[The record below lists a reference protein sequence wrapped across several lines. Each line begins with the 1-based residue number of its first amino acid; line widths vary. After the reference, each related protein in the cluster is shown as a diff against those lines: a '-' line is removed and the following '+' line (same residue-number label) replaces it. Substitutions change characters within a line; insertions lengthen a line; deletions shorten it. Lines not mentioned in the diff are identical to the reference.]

1 MTSGQWVLSIDFGT
15 SYTVVASRVHGQAPE
30 VIEIDG
36 ERRVPSVVMITDEFG
51 VVIGRPADEMAAAA
65 PSRVLRSPKSRLGD
79 PAPIILGGKPF
90 QATSLVAEVLAKVY
104 DEAVRHHG
112 TTPESTRLTYPAS
125 WSGHRRQQL
134 LRAAELAGLEAV
146 TLVPEP
152 VAAAIAYADQA
163 AAAVGSTVL
172 VYDLGGGTL
181 DCAVLRTTDLGFEFV
196 GRPGGDRQLGGE
208 LFDELLANMIGE
220 RLPSDIWEQLQLAD
234 DTAWRQAWVG
244 LRREARRAKEL
255 LSTQLTVDILIALP
269 TGLRELRITRAD
281 IDAVVG
287 PYIADSVQILRD
299 TAADAGVAIADIGA
313 IYLVGGGSRM
323 PLVETLITEAFPSTL
338 ISRRGDPKA
347 AVALGGTHPAAVVPQ
362 AALAQAADQV
372 TDPRDIATPADTS
385 DTKRIPAVVPG
396 REGGQPST
404 RMLAAWP
411 SPQPGQPVH
420 NRRRRLGVIAG
431 AVAAAVLVG
440 GLGVWAVGGDDPAA
454 TSPSPDMAVQQSVD
468 TNAVPTSATPTSAS
482 AATPTSMAVATT
494 TTATTTTTVLVPTD
508 DLLAV
513 LAAQP
518 EAGSFLRILEA
529 SGLQQVLVDQQ
540 ALTLFVPTDAG
551 LAAAFAGTALSV
563 EAIVARPAAA
573 FALVAQQLVPDP
585 GITPASNGVFTT
597 LAGTTITLQA
607 GQVEGN
613 AFGAQVWR
621 GTNGAAWPI
630 AGVLLPAGFS
640 ITDVPASSIVA
651 TATTVKRTG
660 GATAPTTPP
669 TTASGGTTAP
679 TAAPTTAAPVTTAA
693 TDPTLPPTT
702 AATSGMVPAGLEGGD
717 PSTSIAKIK
726 QAGFSHVSSTY
737 VACADQTNVVL
748 SYKPQG
754 TQPFT
759 ATISVTICM

>member
-1 MTSGQWVLSIDFGT
+1 MASGQWVLSIDFGT
-15 SYTVVASRVHGQAPE
+15 SYTVVASRLHGQAPE

-51 VVIGRPADEMAAAA
+51 VVIGRAADEMAAAA

-112 TTPESTRLTYPAS
+112 STPESTRLTYPAS

-181 DCAVLRTTDLGFEFV
+181 DCAVLRTTALGFEFV

-220 RLPSDIWEQLQLAD
+220 RLPGEVWEQLQLAD

-269 TGLRELRITRAD
+269 MGLREMRITRAD

-299 TAADAGVAIADIGA
+299 TAVDAGVATADIGA

-323 PLVETLITEAFPSTL
+323 PLVETLITEAFPDTV

-372 TDPRDIATPADTS
+372 TDPRDMATPADASVTES
-385 DTKRIPAVVPG
+385 VPAVAAR
-396 REGGQPST
+396 REGAQPST
-404 RMLAAWP
+404 RLLAAWP
-411 SPQPGQPVH
+411 SPQSAVPAH
-420 NRRRRLGVIAG
+420 NRRRRLGVIVG
-431 AVAAAVLVG
+431 AVGVAVIVG
-440 GLGVWAVGGDDPAA
+440 GLGVWAVGRDDPAA
-454 TSPSPDMAVQQSVD
+454 TSSTPDTSVRESVD
-468 TNAVPTSATPTSAS
+468 TTAIPTSATSTSTA
-482 AATPTSMAVATT
+482 AATSTSGSSSTT
-494 TTATTTTTVLVPTD
+494 TTADTTATTTVPTD
-508 DLLAV
+508 NLLAV
-513 LAAQP
+513 LVAHP
-518 EAGSFLRILEA
+518 EAGSFLRILQA

-563 EAIVARPAAA
+563 DAIVARPAAA

-585 GITPASNGVFTT
+585 GITPSSSGVFTT

-607 GQVEGN
+607 GRVEGN
-613 AFGAQVWR
+613 AFGTQQWR
-621 GTNGAAWPI
+621 GTNGTAWPI

-640 ITDVPASSIVA
+640 ITDVPVASIVT
-651 TATTVKRTG
+651 TATTVTRTG
-660 GATAPTTPP
+660 GSTSPTTPA
-669 TTASGGTTAP
+669 TTVSGGTTAP
-679 TAAPTTAAPVTTAA
+679 TAAPTTAAPVTTTAA
-693 TDPTLPPTT
+693 DPTVPPTT
-702 AATSGMVPAGLEGGD
+702 AATSGPVPAGLEGGD
-717 PSTSIAKIK
+717 PSTSIARIK
-726 QAGFSHVSSTY
+726 QAGFSHVSTSFVT
-737 VACADQTNVVL
+737 CANQSNVVL
-748 SYKPQG
+748 SYSPQG

-759 ATISVTICM
+759 ATISVTICQ